1 MGDITYE
8 DLFLGILA
16 MDVYHRGYNSG
27 LKSLGESG
35 TIGEA
40 TILKVAND
48 QSDKD
53 LGFYAIKYAWD
64 GNDVYVYRG
73 TDQGFV
79 SA

>member
-1 MGDITYE
+1 MGDIQYE

-27 LKSLGESG
+27 LKDLGDALLTSIG
-35 TIGEA
+35 TASIQ
-40 TILKVAND
+40 KVTAD
-48 QSDKD
+48 SSI
-53 LGFYAIKYAWD
+53 GFYAIKYAWD